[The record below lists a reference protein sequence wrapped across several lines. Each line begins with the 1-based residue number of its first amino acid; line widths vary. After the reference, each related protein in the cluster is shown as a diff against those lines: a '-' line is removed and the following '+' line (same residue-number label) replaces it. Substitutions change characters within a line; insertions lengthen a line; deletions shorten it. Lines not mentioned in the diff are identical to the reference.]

1 MTCMNGAYILG
12 IFSRKNTLAAHR
24 HLATLALAQAKL
36 VPRNVRERDLPHIR
50 VRGNGVDGNEDVE
63 EDFGAGEDARG
74 RTYRSTGWG

>member
-1 MTCMNGAYILG
+1 MDGAYIWS

-24 HLATLALAQAKL
+24 HLAPAQAKL

-63 EDFGAGEDARG
+63 EDSGAGKDARG
-74 RTYRSTGWG
+74 RTYRSTG